1 MSKKNQ
7 EVNPQTEQTTTPAP
21 YTGPTGIAG
30 NITSQDLRLPRI
42 ALLQALSPQV
52 QADGER
58 YKPGMFIDTLTQDI
72 LTSPVSFVPCF
83 IFKNVI
89 KWKPRAQGGGMI
101 YKTTNPTPEQV
112 LETQFDG
119 ATKPVA
125 DLYINAVV
133 LVDGF
138 ETPLIISFCKTNLK
152 AGQDLA
158 TLATLAGYAWK
169 YKYTLEAVKTTN
181 TKGTFFVSRVKRSI
195 LNDDPGR
202 AAELYEQVKNMSIDT
217 DYEGST
223 HDTSTPVGEDTDP
236 KEF

>member
-1 MSKKNQ
+1 MTENSQ
-7 EVNPQTEQTTTPAP
+7 EVKPQDTVAPAVHS
-21 YTGPTGIAG
+21 GPTGIAG
-30 NITSQDLRLPRI
+30 NITSKDLRLPRV
-42 ALLQALSPQV
+42 ALLQSMSPQV
-52 QADGER
+52 QANGDT

-72 LTSPVSFVPCF
+72 IQTPVSFVPCF

-89 KWKPRAQGGGMI
+89 KWKPRTEGGGMI
-101 YKTTNPTPEQV
+101 YKTVNPTAEQ
-112 LETQFDG
+112 LKDTQFDG
-119 ATKPVA
+119 AIKPVA
-125 DLYINAVV
+125 DLYINAVA

-158 TLATLAGYAWK
+158 TLASLSGCAWK
-169 YKYTLEAVKTTN
+169 YKYTLESVKTTN
-181 TKGTFFVSRVKRSI
+181 TKGTFYVARVKRSI

-202 AAELYEQVKNMSIDT
+202 ALELYEQVKGMSIET

-223 HDTSTPVGEDTDP
+223 HESTPETDGVP